1 MEWITTL
8 FIEHTAIQAVLL
20 ISSIAAL
27 GLALSKIRLFG
38 ISLGITFIFFV
49 GILFGELGFSINPQM
64 LDYAESFG
72 LVIFVYALGLQ
83 VGAGFFSSFRNG
95 GIKLNLLALSVLI
108 LGTGLALAMSYM
120 TPVSLPDIVGVLCGA
135 STNTPALAAAQQ
147 TLSQMGIDDSTAAL
161 GCAVSYPLG
170 VVGVIFAMIIIQ
182 QFFKIGNQE
191 TSVKK
196 VDKEHATTI
205 ISYQIHNPA
214 IFGMEIGK
222 AAQLSKAKFVISR
235 IWRNGKVLIPN
246 SITHLLEND
255 RILLATLQSNTETL
269 KLLFGEQEQRN
280 WDSDD
285 TDWNAIDNEL
295 LSQRIVVTNPKLN
308 GKQLGQLGI
317 RKLYGIN
324 ITRIDRSDVELLA
337 TPDLILQ
344 MGDRVTIVGNKEAVK
359 QVAQVLG
366 NHVKNLN
373 EPNLITVFIGLV
385 LGLALGAVPIS
396 ISSMATPIKLGLA
409 GGPIIVGILIGTFGP
424 RLHMITYV
432 TKSANLMLQRI
443 GLALYLACLG
453 LSSGAHFLE
462 SIIQGQ
468 GVLWI
473 LLGFI
478 LTILPVLIVG
488 MISMKIFKLDFG
500 TTSGMLC
507 GAMANPMA
515 LKYAD
520 DVATDDTPSIA
531 YATVYPLS
539 MFLRVISAQLILM
552 LFL

>member
-8 FIEHTAIQAVLL
+8 FIEQTAIQAVLI
-20 ISSIAAL
+20 ISLIAAL
-27 GLALSKIRLFG
+27 GLVLSKIRLFG

-49 GILFGELGFSINPQM
+49 GILFGELGFSINAQM

-83 VGAGFFSSFRNG
+83 VGAGFFSSFKNG
-95 GIKLNLLALSVLI
+95 GIKLNLLALAVLI
-108 LGTGLALAMSYM
+108 IGTGLAIAMSY
-120 TPVSLPDIVGVLCGA
+120 TTSVSLPDIVGVLCGA

-147 TLSQMGIDDSTAAL
+147 TLSQMNIDSSTAAL
-161 GCAVSYPLG
+161 GCAVAYPLG
-170 VVGVIFAMIIIQ
+170 VVGVIFAMILMQ
-182 QFFKIGNQE
+182 RFFSPKDQE
-191 TSVKK
+191 SHKK
-196 VDKEHATTI
+196 RIDKAHTTTI
-205 ISYQIHNPA
+205 TSYQIHNPA

-222 AAQLSKAKFVISR
+222 AAQLSKAKFIISR

-246 SITHLLEND
+246 SETTLLEND
-255 RILLATLQSNTETL
+255 RILLATLQSNTEML
-269 KLLFGEQEQRN
+269 KLLFGEQEEHN
-280 WDSDD
+280 WDSND

-295 LSQRIVVTNPKLN
+295 ISQRIVVTNPKLN
-308 GKQLGQLGI
+308 GKQLGQLSI

-324 ITRIDRSDVELLA
+324 ITRIDRSDIELLG
-337 TPDLILQ
+337 TPNLVIQ
-344 MGDRVTIVGNKEAVK
+344 MGDRVTIVGHKEAVK
-359 QVAQVLG
+359 QVSNVLG

-373 EPNLITVFIGLV
+373 EPNLITVFIGLI

-396 ISSMATPIKLGLA
+396 ISSMAMPIKLGLA

-453 LSSGAHFLE
+453 LSSGAHFIE
-462 SIIQGQ
+462 SIVQGQ
-468 GVLWI
+468 GILWI
-473 LLGFI
+473 CLGFI
-478 LTILPVLIVG
+478 ITTVPVIIVG
-488 MISMKIFKLDFG
+488 ILSMHAFRLDYG
-500 TTSGMLC
+500 TTFGMLC

-520 DVATDDTPSIA
+520 DIAPDDTPSIA

>member
-8 FIEHTAIQAVLL
+8 FIEHTAIQAVLVL
-20 ISSIAAL
+20 SLIAAL

-38 ISLGITFIFFV
+38 VSLGITFIFFV
-49 GILFGELGFSINPQM
+49 GILFGEFGFSINLEM

-83 VGAGFFSSFRNG
+83 VGAGFFSSFKNG
-95 GIKLNLLALSVLI
+95 GIKLNLLAFGVLI
-108 LGTGLALAMSYM
+108 IGTGLAIAMSYM

-161 GCAVSYPLG
+161 GCAVAYPLG
-170 VVGVIFAMIIIQ
+170 VVGVIFAMIILQ
-182 QFFKIGNQE
+182 RFFKSKNQE
-191 TSVKK
+191 SPERKIDKK
-196 VDKEHATTI
+196 YITTI
-205 ISYQIHNPA
+205 TSYQIHNPA

-222 AAQLSKAKFVISR
+222 AAQLSKAKFIISR
-235 IWRNGKVLIPN
+235 IWRDGKVLIPN
-246 SITHLLEND
+246 SKTPLLEND
-255 RILLATLQSNTETL
+255 RILLATLLSNTETL
-269 KLLFGEQEQRN
+269 KLLFGEQEERN
-280 WDSDD
+280 WDGDD
-285 TDWNAIDNEL
+285 TDWNAIDSEL

-308 GKQLGQLGI
+308 GKNLGQMSI

-337 TPDLILQ
+337 TSDLVIQ
-344 MGDRVTIVGNKEAVK
+344 MGDRVTIVGDKKAVN
-359 QVAQVLG
+359 QVSQLLG

-373 EPNLITVFIGLV
+373 EPNLITVFVGLI
-385 LGLALGAVPIS
+385 LGLALGAVPIP

-432 TKSANLMLQRI
+432 TKSANLMLQRT

-453 LSSGAHFLE
+453 LNSGAHFLE

-473 LLGFI
+473 FSGFLITIVPVIIIGI
-478 LTILPVLIVG
+478 L
-488 MISMKIFKLDFG
+488 SMRVFKLDFG
-500 TTSGMLC
+500 TTSGILC

-520 DVATDDTPSIA
+520 DVSTDDAPSIA